1 MLCCYVCM
9 QVYCKTNVVIF
20 DENSECNVIIPHSTL
35 LRESRFLRE
44 WGKIKAGTTPLP
56 ASFLHIKHRGEE
68 EPLRCGQVQST
79 LISIPQCVCSES
91 ELSQLCHWQPAYATW
106 PWQTYRHPLL
116 NGASEKVWSLF
127 SYEVNFGVSAM
138 LKGNCKTRPDL
149 TEYVP
154 RLNFRVK
161 EKVFSILGLNT

>member
-1 MLCCYVCM
+1 M
-9 QVYCKTNVVIF
+9 
-20 DENSECNVIIPHSTL
+20 S
-35 LRESRFLRE
+35 
-44 WGKIKAGTTPLP
+44 

-79 LISIPQCVCSES
+79 LISIPQCFYSER
-91 ELSQLCHWQPAYATW
+91 ELSQLCHWQPSYATW

-161 EKVFSILGLNT
+161 EKVFSIGGWIPNLVFPFKTFALTSYDVAIYTHFPKLQQHPTNSLFFLHLPVFLKKFP